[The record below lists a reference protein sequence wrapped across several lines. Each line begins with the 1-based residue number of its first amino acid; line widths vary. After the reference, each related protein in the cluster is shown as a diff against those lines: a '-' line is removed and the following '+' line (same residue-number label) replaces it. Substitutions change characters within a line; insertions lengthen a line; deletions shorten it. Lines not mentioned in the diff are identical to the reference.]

1 MKLTSWAADGSL
13 GAAAREALALDGE
26 PAQLTALISQW
37 AAGDFSGLPPIE
49 VVQASVLPG
58 AAGAYAINTGTIY
71 LNADWLR
78 FASGT
83 EVLDVLNEELGHH
96 LDGLM
101 NPSDTPG
108 DEGAIFAAL
117 VRAEGRS
124 AMAMAGLKTE
134 NDQGW
139 LAMDGLEIG
148 AEFSNPTVS
157 LILTSPT
164 TVTEDGPQNLSYVF
178 SRNGDTSNSLTV
190 NFSVGGSATFNSDYE
205 QRGATSFTT
214 TTGSV
219 TFAAGSSVVILS
231 LDPSSDLVSDGD
243 ETVALTLAAG
253 TGYAVGNVGAVTG
266 TILDNDVAPGTVV
279 RGTIAKSGYYGT
291 QHEYS
296 NRLAFAALKS
306 DGSVVTWGE
315 SSYGGDS
322 SVYRYNSQTYRYEY
336 VSSVNGKLA
345 SSVTQIF
352 SNLSA
357 FAALKGDGS
366 VVTWGDSWAGGDSS
380 SVSSSLASGVTQ
392 IFSTGNA
399 FAALKSDGSVVTW
412 GDSDY
417 GWNSSSVSSRLAS
430 GVTQIFST
438 SSAFAALKS
447 DGSVVTWG
455 HSDYGGNSSSVS
467 SRLASGVTQI
477 FSSGGAFAAL
487 KSDGSVVTWG
497 YSLYGWESI
506 GVASLLTSGVVTV
519 ADPFNDDRLVPAT
532 TTTSTITL
540 FVRGAA
546 DAGPPPLLQKMVLQI
561 SSTLLLALVPLLTL
575 SQLTTPLVVR
585 QIMVVT
591 TALLAQA
598 LHLLQVH
605 PPLQLQLTPQP
616 TPNQKTMKPYL

>member
-1 MKLTSWAADGSL
+1 MTTTSFRLPTLLQDWRLKLTSWAADGSL
-13 GAAAREALALDGE
+13 GAAAREALGLDGE

-49 VVQASVLPG
+49 VVQASVLSG
-58 AAGAYAINTGTIY
+58 AAGAYAISTGTIY
-71 LNADWLR
+71 LNAHWLR
-78 FASGT
+78 LASGT
-83 EVLDVLNEELGHH
+83 QVLDVLNEELGHH
-96 LDGLM
+96 LDGLL
-101 NPSDTPG
+101 NASDTPG

-164 TVTEDGPQNLSYVF
+164 TVTEDGPQNLFYVF

-205 QRGATSFTT
+205 QRGATSFGT

-219 TFAAGSSVVILS
+219 TFVAGSSVVILS

-253 TGYAVGNVGAVTG
+253 TGYAVGNAGAVTG

-306 DGSVVTWGE
+306 DGSVVTWG
-315 SSYGGDS
+315 DS
-322 SVYRYNSQTYRYEY
+322 V
-336 VSSVNGKLA
+336 
-345 SSVTQIF
+345 
-352 SNLSA
+352 
-357 FAALKGDGS
+357 
-366 VVTWGDSWAGGDSS
+366 AGGDSNVYRYHNAKYQYVF

-392 IFSTGNA
+392 IFSTGYA

-438 SSAFAALKS
+438 SSAFTALKS

-497 YSLYGWESI
+497 YSLYG
-506 GVASLLTSGVVTV
+506 
-519 ADPFNDDRLVPAT
+519 
-532 TTTSTITL
+532 
-540 FVRGAA
+540 
-546 DAGPPPLLQKMVLQI
+546 
-561 SSTLLLALVPLLTL
+561 
-575 SQLTTPLVVR
+575 
-585 QIMVVT
+585 
-591 TALLAQA
+591 
-598 LHLLQVH
+598 
-605 PPLQLQLTPQP
+605 
-616 TPNQKTMKPYL
+616 